1 MDYSKYVKT
10 PEGDEY
16 NQIIEYQK
24 ALNGNNSSALE
35 VSAPLGMRYF
45 YNSGLKCDDSNN
57 DRYLFVNSKL
67 ETQTD
72 YTVLENCD
80 ANCSTLDSACKS
92 CLPKNSIYYSAS
104 NDMDQISQNISET
117 GQNSCK
123 EMRKETIDENGNKK
137 FETRYG
143 KETFVAPRLDKMD
156 TGQRFFIGSFAV
168 LGLFLF
174 YKACYK
180 K

>member
-24 ALNGNNSSALE
+24 ALNGNNSSVLE

-45 YNSGLKCDDSNN
+45 YNSGSICDDSKNEE
-57 DRYLFVNSKL
+57 YLFVNAKP
-67 ETQTD
+67 ENQTD
-72 YTVLENCD
+72 YTVLEDCD
-80 ANCSTLDSACKS
+80 ANCSTLDSNCKR
-92 CLPKNSIYYSAS
+92 CLPKNSIYSSALY
-104 NDMDQISQNISET
+104 NLDQISQTINE
-117 GQNSCK
+117 NNPKKCK

-168 LGLFLF
+168 IGLFLF